1 MRARGIRFVLM
12 LAIALLPLLALGC
25 GQDTGAGTGSEDN
38 DGSGEGALLSDGNGE
53 LVVCISGMV
62 TPDEGLPYYEGLSEY
77 VASAAGL
84 ELRLIHKAEY
94 AELNELLKKGEVDM
108 AFTCSGP
115 YVSGDDEFGLE
126 LLAAPVVNGVTT
138 YQSYI
143 IAAADSTAESMESF
157 EGKTFAFTDPN
168 SNTGCLVPT
177 YMLAVAGTT
186 PEEFFGRTVFTYSH
200 DNSIK
205 AVATGEADGA
215 AVDSLIWEYANDTN
229 PIYTSKTRV
238 VAVSEPFGIP
248 PVVVRPGM
256 DPELKA
262 TLQAAL
268 LGAHED
274 PVGRGLLE
282 KMHMEKFVVIDDSAY
297 DSIRDINKWIE
308 AQKQD

>member
-1 MRARGIRFVLM
+1 MNTRGLRYIV
-12 LAIALLPLLALGC
+12 LLAVAASLLAVVGC
-25 GQDTGAGTGSEDN
+25 ARDTGADLSEGG
-38 DGSGEGALLSDGNGE
+38 DGSGEGVLQSNGNGE

-62 TPDEGLPYYEGLSEY
+62 TPDEGLTYYEGLSEY

-115 YVSGDDEFGLE
+115 YVSGHDDFGLE

-143 IAAADSTAESMESF
+143 IAAADSTAESIDAF
-157 EGKTFAFTDPN
+157 EGKMFAFTDPN

-177 YMLAVAGTT
+177 YMLAVVGTT

-215 AVDSLIWEYANDTN
+215 AVDSLIWEYANDTD
-229 PIYTSKTRV
+229 PTYTSKTRL

-248 PVVVRPGM
+248 PIVVRPGM

-274 PVGRGLLE
+274 PVGRALLDR
-282 KMHMEKFVVIDDSAY
+282 MHIEKFVAIDDSAY
-297 DSIRDINKWIE
+297 DSIRDINKWIQ
-308 AQKQD
+308 AQKKD